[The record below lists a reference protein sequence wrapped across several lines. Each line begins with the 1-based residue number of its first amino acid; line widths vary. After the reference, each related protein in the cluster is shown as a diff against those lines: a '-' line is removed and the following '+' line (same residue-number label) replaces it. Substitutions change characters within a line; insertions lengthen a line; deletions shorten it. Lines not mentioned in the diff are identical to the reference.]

1 MRSAPLSGLGKP
13 ITALSAAA
21 LVLLLFPLRSVGI
34 PTAPQA
40 TEELA
45 EVVIQALEPR
55 FVAPTRRDRIGRIWA
70 PVLIN
75 GKGPFRMVLDT
86 GANRSGVTSDVAEAL
101 GLPPDDSRPV
111 MLRGVTGSA
120 TVPTIQVDS
129 FTVGDLLLTPVIL
142 PIVGDALG
150 GAQGILGT
158 EGLRDKRIYIDFQN
172 DLISIS
178 RSKNEPAHPGFVTIA
193 LERPDSGL
201 LMFHAMVGGVRVLA
215 IIDTGGQATIGNQ
228 AMRDALERRSAVGVH
243 EQIEGVT
250 TDVQDAEG
258 FRSPAIQLGGLQV
271 RGERISYGDMHIFE
285 HWKLTQEPALLIG
298 MDTLGLLDTFI
309 IDYHRHEVQLRVH
322 DTHYVG
328 FVRAAERS

>member
-1 MRSAPLSGLGKP
+1 M
-13 ITALSAAA
+13 
-21 LVLLLFPLRSVGI
+21 LLLFPLQSVGI

-40 TEELA
+40 TEELT

-55 FVAPTRRDRIGRIWA
+55 YVAPTRRDRIGRIWA

-101 GLPPDDSRPV
+101 GLPPDESRTV

-120 TVPTIQVDS
+120 TVPTIKVDTL
-129 FTVGDLLLTPVIL
+129 TVGDLLLTPVTL

-158 EGLRDKRIYIDFQN
+158 EGLRDKRIYIDFRN

-178 RSKNEPAHPGFVTIA
+178 RSKNQPAHFGFVTIP
-193 LERPDSGL
+193 LEHPETGL
-201 LMFHAMVGGVRVLA
+201 LMFHALVGGIRVLA
-215 IIDTGGQATIGNQ
+215 IIDTGGQATIGNE
-228 AMRDALERRSAVGVH
+228 AMRSALERRSAVGDH
-243 EQIEGVT
+243 EEIEGVT
-250 TDVQDAEG
+250 TDVQTVEG
-258 FRSPAIQLGGLQV
+258 FTSPAIQMGSLEV

-285 HWKLTQEPALLIG
+285 HWNLTREPALLIG

-309 IDYHRHEVQLRVH
+309 IDYRRHEVQVRVH
-322 DTHYVG
+322 NYREPG
-328 FVRAAERS
+328 FIRG